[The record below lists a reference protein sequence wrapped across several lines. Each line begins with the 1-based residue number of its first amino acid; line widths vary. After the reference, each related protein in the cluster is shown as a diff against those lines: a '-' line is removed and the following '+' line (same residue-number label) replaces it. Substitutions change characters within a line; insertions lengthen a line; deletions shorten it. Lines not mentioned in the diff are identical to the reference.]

1 MACCCSICVI
11 KSALG
16 TCCCQSNIS
25 KALGTCCQAGKASC
39 CLSMSTVNPT
49 PGICQNPMGKS
60 QSAASSFMCA
70 MKSVANYGSTLV
82 GALSGAGSC
91 AVTPSGIVKAK
102 VSGAGVATP
111 VTSNNTMMLIIAGVV
126 VFFLVLYLA
135 DQ

>member
-1 MACCCSICVI
+1 MNCCCSCCAI

-16 TCCCQSNIS
+16 TCTCQNAIS
-25 KALGTCCQAGKASC
+25 AALGTCCRPGILKC

-49 PGICQNPMGKS
+49 PGICQNPCGKS
-60 QSAASSFMCA
+60 QSAAGSFMCA

-91 AVTPSGIVKAK
+91 AVTPCGVTKAK

-111 VTSNNTMMLIIAGVV
+111 VTGNNTMMLVIVGVIALVI
-126 VFFLVLYLA
+126 VLYLV
-135 DQ
+135 DK